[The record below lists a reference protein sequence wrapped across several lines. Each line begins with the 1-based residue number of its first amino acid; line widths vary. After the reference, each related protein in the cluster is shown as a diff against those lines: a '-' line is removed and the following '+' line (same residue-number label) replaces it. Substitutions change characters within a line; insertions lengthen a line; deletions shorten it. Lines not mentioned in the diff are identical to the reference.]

1 MTASRATAATG
12 RAATL
17 PPGPPLLQV
26 VVDTE
31 EEFDWGAP
39 FDRNSVSVRA
49 IEAQPVAQEIFR
61 PYALVPTYVIDYPVA
76 TTPSAVSVLRS
87 IQHSGQCIIGTHLH
101 PWVTPPAEERVTT
114 FNSYPGNLP
123 PDLEQ
128 RKLEALTAAIADGFG
143 TRPTIYK
150 AGRYGLGPATLNTLI
165 ALGYDI
171 DLSVVPHTDLG
182 ADGGPDFR
190 RYPAQPHWLG
200 PHDEVLEIPLSR
212 GFSGPAAALGPA
224 IFPAVEAG
232 FGRALHLGGV
242 LARSG
247 LLERATLTPEG
258 NPLAAQKRLL
268 RAMIGQGHRVFSLT
282 YHSPSL
288 MPGCTPYVR
297 DAADL
302 RRFLDSIRGL
312 LDFFFGEL
320 GGRPTT
326 PYAVRDMA
334 RAQATGDRTA

>member
-1 MTASRATAATG
+1 MTASSAPAEHR
-12 RAATL
+12 RVATL

-49 IEAQPVAQEIFR
+49 IDAQPVAQEILR
-61 PYALVPTYVIDYPVA
+61 AYDLVPTYVIDYPVA
-76 TTPSAVSVLRS
+76 TTASALSVLRS
-87 IQHSGQCIIGTHLH
+87 IRHSGQCIIGTHLH
-101 PWVTPPAEERVTT
+101 PWVNPPAEEPVST

-123 PDLEQ
+123 PGLEQ
-128 RKLEALTAAIADGFG
+128 RKLQALTHAIAEGFG
-143 TRPTIYK
+143 SRPTIYK
-150 AGRYGLGPATLNTLI
+150 AGRYGLGPATLTTLI
-165 ALGYDI
+165 ALGYEI

-190 RYPAQPHWLG
+190 RHPDQPYWLG
-200 PHDEVLEIPLSR
+200 PRDEVLEIPLSR
-212 GFSGPAAALGPA
+212 GFSGSAASLGPT
-224 IFPAVEAG
+224 IFQAVESG
-232 FGRALHLGGV
+232 FGRALHLGGI

-258 NPLAAQKRLL
+258 NALTTQKRLL

-288 MPGCTPYVR
+288 LPGCTPYVR
-297 DAADL
+297 NATDL
-302 RRFLDSIRGL
+302 QRFLDAIRRL
-312 LDFFFGEL
+312 LDYFFGEL

-334 RAQATGDRTA
+334 MAENHPR